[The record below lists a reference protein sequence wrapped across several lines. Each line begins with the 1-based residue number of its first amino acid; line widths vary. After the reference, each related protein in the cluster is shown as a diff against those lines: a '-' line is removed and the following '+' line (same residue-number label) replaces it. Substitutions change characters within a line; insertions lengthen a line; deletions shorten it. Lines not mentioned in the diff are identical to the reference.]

1 MEKKLFKMIILT
13 LMVLSC
19 CFSSNMRVVIGET
32 PLTESDV
39 KKFKRYGNKIEKYKN
54 LQSVWPKAERK
65 AAQNAL
71 LKEFNKLLL
80 EEDANKYKNLL
91 VSDIYPV
98 AEGFITDKRMLS
110 QEIQTPGIL
119 VLRFEMAIDLEKF
132 KSALEDIG
140 VSFDVKTRKS
150 VMILIEEF
158 FKPDYI
164 PSNKGSL
171 KKEVIKKEKLKMSE
185 YDKSIVTSEKSEKIT
200 DKKEDF
206 QSKDD
211 IDELYMLEMNRER
224 EKVVREY
231 FPPDLS
237 GSKIEMSAAMAE
249 IGKLLLEKDVNII
262 DEEFTKQMRNEFLG
276 ADGYLPNMMADDSKI
291 AEFASSARE
300 KFAAD
305 IVIIGCVNSIYN
317 GEEVYKGKISHGT
330 TSNLVVKMVDTAN
343 GQVLGYEQGSE
354 SAVGNAATVAAQLS
368 SGEVGTVIGETLT
381 SSIVEYIKDR
391 EEKGYE
397 YIIFFKGS
405 SLKTK
410 EKTFFIKM
418 LRNLEGTTNIN
429 VRTWDKD
436 AQALEVWV
444 SFKGSTDE
452 FTEAM
457 FLDMWENPL
466 FDYFEENKS
475 KGSTIFLELN

>member
-1 MEKKLFKMIILT
+1 MKTNLFRIIILAIIGLT
-13 LMVLSC
+13 Y
-19 CFSSNMRVVIGET
+19 CFASDMRVVIGET
-32 PLTESDV
+32 PLTESDI
-39 KKFKRYGNKIEKYKN
+39 KRYKRFGNKIDKYKN
-54 LQSVWPKAERK
+54 LQSVWSQAERN

-71 LKEFNKLLL
+71 LKEYNRMLI
-80 EEDANKYKNLL
+80 EDDAKKYKSLL
-91 VSDIYPV
+91 VNDIFPV
-98 AEGFITDKRMLS
+98 AEGFITDKRIMS
-110 QEIQTPGIL
+110 QEIQAPGKL
-119 VLRFEMAIDLEKF
+119 VLRFEMAIDVEKF
-132 KSALEDIG
+132 KNALEDIG

-158 FKPDYI
+158 FEPDYI
-164 PSNKGSL
+164 PSNKGAL
-171 KKEVIKKEKLKMSE
+171 KKEVIKKEKLDMEE
-185 YDKSIVTSEKSEKIT
+185 YDKSIVTSEKSEHLS

-206 QSKDD
+206 QSKED
-211 IDELYMLEMNRER
+211 IDELYMLKMKRER

-276 ADGYLPNMMADDSKI
+276 PDGYLPDMMTDDSEI
-291 AEFASSARE
+291 AKFASTARE

-305 IVIIGCVNSIYN
+305 IVVIGCVNSIYN
-317 GEEVYKGKISHGT
+317 GKESYKGKSQHAT

-354 SAVGNAATVAAQLS
+354 SAVGNAATVAAQRS
-368 SGEVGTVIGETLT
+368 SGEVGVVIGETLT
-381 SSIVEYIKDR
+381 NSMFEYIKDR

-397 YIIFFKGS
+397 YVIFFKGS
-405 SLKTK
+405 SLNTK
-410 EKTFFIKM
+410 EKVYFLKL

-429 VRTWDKD
+429 ERTWDKN
-436 AQALEVWV
+436 AHALEVWV
-444 SFKGSTDE
+444 SYKGSTDE
-452 FTEAM
+452 FKETM
-457 FLDMWENPL
+457 FIEMWENPL